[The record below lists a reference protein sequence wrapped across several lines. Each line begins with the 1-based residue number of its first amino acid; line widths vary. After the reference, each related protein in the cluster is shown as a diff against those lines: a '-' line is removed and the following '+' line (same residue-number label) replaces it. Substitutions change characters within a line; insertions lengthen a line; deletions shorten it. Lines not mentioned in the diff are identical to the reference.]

1 MRGSNKAWV
10 MGLLLV
16 LLPFVAEAAGFG
28 RLTVLSSI
36 GQPLIGEI
44 ELTSVTR
51 EELGSLSA
59 RLASPDAYAAANLQ
73 YNPALTGARVTVE
86 RRPNGQHYLKVTST
100 RPVSEPFIDVL
111 VELTWAAGRL
121 SREFTALLDPPG
133 GMPAEAAPPPVP
145 VMAAVP
151 EPQPATAP
159 APEVQPNA
167 APPAPSRPIAP
178 AAPMAGAK
186 EYGPIQSGETL
197 GKIARQ
203 VMPEGVSLD
212 QMLVALYRHNPD
224 AFIRKNLNL
233 VRTGKTLR
241 IPDREEVAAIAAGEA
256 RTEYRTHVADWNS
269 YRQKVAEATPA
280 VAAEGRTTTSGK
292 ITTQVEDPAKAGEP
306 KDVVRVSK
314 GASPKGK
321 PGSEVER
328 LRGLEEDLVA
338 REKAIAEAN
347 ERIVQ
352 LEKTLKDLQTL
363 VALKNPGMA
372 GAQQQAQQAAT
383 PAPDPAKPEAAAA
396 PAAAKPEAKSQVVS
410 ATKSQPAAKAKAAPK
425 PKEPE
430 LMDEVLEAAT
440 DPLYLGVGVAALLL
454 GGVPLW
460 MARRRRRLG

>member
-1 MRGSNKAWV
+1 MRYSNKTWV
-10 MGLLLV
+10 MGLLLL
-16 LLPFVAEAAGFG
+16 LLPCVVGAAGFG
-28 RLTVLSSI
+28 RLNVLSAI
-36 GQPLIGEI
+36 GQPLVGEI

-51 EELGSLSA
+51 EERGSMSA

-100 RPVSEPFIDVL
+100 RPVNEPFIDVL
-111 VELTWAAGRL
+111 VELTWAAGRM

-133 GMPAEAAPPPVP
+133 AMPAQA
-145 VMAAVP
+145 
-151 EPQPATAP
+151 AP
-159 APEVQPNA
+159 APTPVIAAIPESQPAPAQEVPPSAAQPV
-167 APPAPSRPIAP
+167 PSRPIAP

-186 EYGPIQSGETL
+186 EYGPIQRGETL

-212 QMLVALYRHNPD
+212 QMLVALYRHNQE

-233 VRTGKTLR
+233 VRSGKTLR
-241 IPDREEVAAIAAGEA
+241 IPGREEVVAIAASEA
-256 RTEYRTHVADWNS
+256 RTEYLTHVADWNS
-269 YRQKVAEATPA
+269 YRQQLAGAAPA
-280 VAAEGRTTTSGK
+280 VAAEGRTTLSGK
-292 ITTQVEDPAKAGEP
+292 ITTQADDPAKGAAP

-338 REKAIAEAN
+338 REKAINEAN

-363 VALKNPGMA
+363 VELKSPGMA
-372 GAQQQAQQAAT
+372 AVQQQAQQGSPSAE
-383 PAPDPAKPEAAAA
+383 DP
-396 PAAAKPEAKSQVVS
+396 AKPEAKSQVVS
-410 ATKSQPAAKAKAAPK
+410 APKSKPAAKAAAK
-425 PKEPE
+425 RKEPE
-430 LMDEVLEAAT
+430 LMDQVLEAAT
-440 DPLYLGVGVAALLL
+440 DPLYLGGGVAALLL
-454 GGVPLW
+454 AGVPVW
-460 MARRRRRLG
+460 IARRRRRVA